1 MVVSVI
7 GGELVG
13 RDNSVGEGVR
23 GAFTEL
29 LSCFFFGFGTMSTL
43 EGMQKRFHLSYDFSH
58 ALAREALVRWYT

>member
-13 RDNSVGEGVR
+13 RDNSMGEGVR

-29 LSCFFFGFGTMSTL
+29 LSCFFFGFGTWSIS
-43 EGMQKRFHLSYDFSH
+43 EGMR
-58 ALAREALVRWYT
+58 